1 MKIAMQ
7 TCMQQTWDVINVKML
22 ILPFTRVPGS
32 HVPWTHTIPWTQ
44 AHPETSL
51 NRIIQSKMIP
61 IQDQI
66 FWTWT
71 RIGVVC
77 RNIGPLKTTDLRP
90 PPTQIEH
97 FILLVYIFFSYTKW
111 DTNKTQMLQRVFK
124 KQGGLNHKN
133 QVDQNFQT
141 LEEVPKLSY
150 SLDILCLNL

>member
-1 MKIAMQ
+1 MIRHIMYMIKTYIIKIQ
-7 TCMQQTWDVINVKML
+7 SQNPIHDNRRLTVPKISFKWPRKTKIL
-22 ILPFTRVPGS
+22 I
-32 HVPWTHTIPWTQ
+32 
-44 AHPETSL
+44 
-51 NRIIQSKMIP
+51 RIIQSKMIP